1 MVTAKDVRGVMA
13 MMPSFST
20 ENAGDLDASSTVAV
34 DNLQAGVDRMI
45 QD

>member
-20 ENAGDLDASSTVAV
+20 KEAGDLRAKSTIDV
-34 DNLQAGVDRMI
+34 DSLKSRRGPD
-45 QD
+45 